1 MKTPR
6 RGNALR
12 KLLTLCDDLRLING
26 RMADPAL
33 RRDTRSKLGRQVRA
47 KTDQLAT
54 DLAAYRFKGP
64 LAQAIREF
72 KLERVHF
79 QVLATLLQR
88 HLRSDSPAMEGR
100 NVLAAITGDSFEM
113 LSRMDLLR
121 EDSPLRSS
129 GLVVVEDDED
139 CADDIL
145 EARFRISEDALCAFR
160 EEIEGLVVEDKRQS
174 KKTGYANNREY
185 LLDLRILHNLYKHRS
200 ERIFH
205 QDRWDRVHAGSER
218 VAGNNLS
225 KRIEAYWRKI
235 TNRLR
240 ASDDLN
246 LFPALRFFREH
257 NLMEQEVVMVV
268 HLLFKEL
275 YEGSAYADAVDLLH
289 LVSASEEDLLRNRG
303 LLRPNGNL
311 TQLEILKLE
320 PMLEGRELTGEVHLT
335 DWAVNYLFG
344 ASTGEQSID
353 RDEQLDWHFY
363 LKNLEDTQSF
373 YRDLETN

>member
-1 MKTPR
+1 M
-6 RGNALR
+6 
-12 KLLTLCDDLRLING
+12 
-26 RMADPAL
+26 
-33 RRDTRSKLGRQVRA
+33 RA

-139 CADDIL
+139 CAEDIL
-145 EARFRISEDALCAFR
+145 EARFRISEDALSAFR
-160 EEIEGLVVEDKRQS
+160 DEIEGLVVEDKRS
-174 KKTGYANNREY
+174 VKKGGYANNREY

-205 QDRWDRVHAGSER
+205 QDRWDRVHAGGER
-218 VAGNNLS
+218 IAGNNLS
-225 KRIEAYWRKI
+225 KRIESYWRKI
-235 TNRLR
+235 TKRLR
-240 ASDDLN
+240 ASEDLST
-246 LFPALRFFREH
+246 FPALRFFREH
-257 NLMEQEVVMVV
+257 NLLEQEVVMVI

-289 LVSASEEDLLRNRG
+289 LVSASEEDLLRFRG
-303 LLRPNGNL
+303 ILRPGGNL
-311 TQLEILKLE
+311 LSSEILKLE
-320 PMLEGRELTGEVHLT
+320 PMLEGRELTGEVHLA
-335 DWAVNYLFG
+335 DWVVNRLFG
-344 ASTGEQSID
+344 AAASEQSID